1 MCFCHAGVGNSIHGP
16 LAHSHK
22 KDKARHILPAVNMA
36 VNSPARRQNSIVC
49 MIHPGPIM
57 PLQLV
62 YFSGVNHAKRLA
74 NGRKQGKNGLGTPTI
89 LDLDQGCLWNLH
101 QK

>member
-1 MCFCHAGVGNSIHGP
+1 

-22 KDKARHILPAVNMA
+22 KDKARHILSAINMA
-36 VNSPARRQNSIVC
+36 VNRQLRRQDSIAC
-49 MIHPGPIM
+49 MIYPGPIM
-57 PLQLV
+57 PLQLI
-62 YFSGVNHAKRLA
+62 YFSGVSHAKRLA

-89 LDLDQGCLWNLH
+89 LDLDQGCLRNLH